1 MGAAFAYVFANN
13 GYLSCFDIQSRWMAA
28 AMAEFNI
35 NIVLIWAWFV
45 YKESNWTVAAAII
58 ASTWLVGS
66 ITTCGYIFVQFFK
79 LSPEESS
86 TNPLYFVLV
95 KHHKR
100 DHVRISVV
108 TARVIVSA
116 LGCLMVGVLIYS
128 FIVNASSPYHSNP
141 VARCMVATVI
151 DIYIHH
157 VVLSVWVAYKEPSF
171 ISAFFWIVLLL
182 CFGSIITCVYIVRQ
196 LFYLSPQHPI
206 SLILFS
212 KSDRYL
218 QSNDPLLKAH
228 SDV

>member
-1 MGAAFAYVFANN
+1 MASTTSARIVVQTLMFVLCIVMGAAFAY
-13 GYLSCFDIQSRWMAA
+13 
-28 AMAEFNI
+28 
-35 NIVLIWAWFV
+35 AWFV

-86 TNPLYFVLV
+86 TNPLYFV
-95 KHHKR
+95 

-182 CFGSIITCVYIVRQ
+182 CFGSSARRLAIYAASMADL
-196 LFYLSPQHPI
+196 LFCFSI
-206 SLILFS
+206 STIA
-212 KSDRYL
+212 
-218 QSNDPLLKAH
+218 LKAASAALAS
-228 SDV
+228 SDL